1 LRGEKVMDKRFP
13 VYISTMKLTMP
24 RLEVYYPVVSGLDNI
39 NVQKKINSNI
49 LNLVYQMIKDQGYY
63 ENPQTTIT
71 GYYEIKTNERGI
83 LSIALTNYAFSG
95 GAHGL
100 TIMKSLTFDVETGKL
115 YSLKDLFKDGS
126 NYVDVLSE
134 IIEEQIKE
142 RDIPIIMEFDKI
154 RPDQDFYIADKA
166 LVIYFQLYDLE
177 PYAYGFPQFP
187 ISVYEIQDIIKENGP
202 LGQMLY

>member
-1 LRGEKVMDKRFP
+1 MDKRFP

-126 NYVDVLSE
+126 NYVDVLSA
-134 IIEEQIKE
+134 IIEEQIGE
-142 RDIPIIMEFDKI
+142 RDIPLITKFDKI

-187 ISVYEIQDIIKENGP
+187 ISVYEIQDIIKEDGP

>member
-1 LRGEKVMDKRFP
+1 MDKRFP

-24 RLEVYYPVVSGLDNI
+24 RLEIYYPVVSGLNNI
-39 NVQKKINSNI
+39 NVQKNINSNI

-83 LSIALTNYAFSG
+83 LSIVLTNYAFSG

-134 IIEEQIKE
+134 IIEEQIEE
-142 RDIPIIMEFDKI
+142 RDIPLITEFDKI

-166 LVIYFQLYDLE
+166 LVIYFQLYELA

-187 ISVYEIQDIIKENGP
+187 ISVYEIQDIIKEDGP
-202 LGQMLY
+202 LGEMLY

>member
-1 LRGEKVMDKRFP
+1 MDKRFP

-24 RLEVYYPVVSGLDNI
+24 RLEVYYPVVSGLNNI

-83 LSIALTNYAFSG
+83 LSIVLTNYAFSG

-134 IIEEQIKE
+134 IIEEQIEE
-142 RDIPIIMEFDKI
+142 RDIPLIIEFDKI
-154 RPDQDFYIADKA
+154 KPDQDFYIADKA
-166 LVIYFQLYDLE
+166 LVIYFQLYELA
-177 PYAYGFPQFP
+177 PYVYGFPQFP
-187 ISVYEIQDIIKENGP
+187 ISVYEIQDIIKEDGP
-202 LGQMLY
+202 LGEMLY

>member
-1 LRGEKVMDKRFP
+1 MDKRFP

-24 RLEVYYPVVSGLDNI
+24 RLEVHYPVVSGLNNI

-134 IIEEQIKE
+134 IIKEQIEE
-142 RDIPIIMEFDKI
+142 RNIPIITEFDKI

-187 ISVYEIQDIIKENGP
+187 ISVYEIQDIIKEDGP